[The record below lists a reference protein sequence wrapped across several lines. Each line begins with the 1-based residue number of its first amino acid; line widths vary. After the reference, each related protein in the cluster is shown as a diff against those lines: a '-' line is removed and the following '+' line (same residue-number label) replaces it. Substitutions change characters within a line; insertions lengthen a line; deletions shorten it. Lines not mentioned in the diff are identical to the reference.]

1 MIQQRHVDECKRQL
15 IRAGWA
21 CDIDNTVSATAE
33 AFFDRMDGLFPRPE
47 GDEGLSVSEL
57 VRKYVSDD
65 QVPTWQTPEARAA
78 SKAIISDPEFYR
90 ELPPIA
96 GSDTV
101 LRRFTEA
108 LPFTCF
114 ITARPNV
121 VADETR
127 AWLESRFP
135 TLPLITK
142 PDSVDPS
149 RNNEWKARLLEAL
162 YPQVRGIVDD
172 DPRLVEHLSPG
183 YGGTVIIFGASS
195 VEHDH
200 VEAYACLTWK
210 DVERKLEELAS
221 LKAASI

>member
-1 MIQQRHVDECKRQL
+1 MIQRRHVDECKRQL

-33 AFFDRMDGLFPRPE
+33 AFFDRMDGLFPRSE
-47 GDEGLSVSEL
+47 GDEDLSVREL
-57 VRKYVSDD
+57 IQKYVNDER
-65 QVPTWQTPEARAA
+65 VPTWQSPEARAA
-78 SKAIISDPEFYR
+78 SKTIISDPGFYR
-90 ELPPIA
+90 DLPPIE
-96 GSDTV
+96 GSDAV
-101 LRRFTEA
+101 LRRFAEA

-114 ITARPNV
+114 ITARPDT

-127 AWLESRFP
+127 TWLESRFP

-142 PDSVDPS
+142 PDSVDSS

-172 DPRLVEHLSPG
+172 DPRLVKHLSPG
-183 YGGTVIIFGASS
+183 YEGTVIIFGTSG
-195 VEHDH
+195 VEYEH

-210 DVERKLEELAS
+210 DVEEKLEELMAS
-221 LKAASI
+221 ST